1 MVNLSL
7 TEKGGNTNELSFD
20 KDEVTVGRVRGN
32 DIVLPKG
39 NVSKHHCR
47 LIVRGDD
54 VAVEDLRSTNGTYV
68 NGRKIAEATPV
79 STTDKLFVGDFIIRV
94 ISSEPS
100 LEGARSLPPPGP
112 PEAGSLSSALP
123 RRPPPPPPA
132 ARGGSGFS
140 EGHGS
145 APKVASLRSPLP
157 PPPPPPLFPAKR
169 ETKVVPEVAEPFP
182 PPSGPSDINLDD
194 EDDDLGTSRPRFT
207 VPPLKPAVQPPGSM
221 TETEVPHPRT
231 FTIETP
237 EPLREPA
244 PADFAT
250 EGAAPPEPP
259 ASSDEDVVESQFGSP
274 PESDGVFTSAAE
286 KSHQAP
292 ATHETAKVR
301 DHEPSKGKATMP
313 KRAARA
319 LDRDVPEWL
328 TQLLDGEGV
337 TAAFIT
343 GTTQTEIQRHGRRE
357 SVSVPASDLA
367 ALGGAIRKLASKGS
381 PKPTADAAAV
391 TTTLPDGM
399 QIAAIFPPV
408 ADRLCVA
415 IRRPV
420 HVGKTI
426 DDLVADQVIS
436 GQMRQVLEAC
446 VLTRQNILV
455 SGDHAACDHLLR
467 AILWSVDR
475 VARVALISDSI
486 TPPASATS
494 WIKLLP
500 EQHVFDLIG
509 AAVAMQPEYLIVD
522 AKHGELAGEVLSE
535 CNLGLDGVI
544 LSVVARSPHDALRR
558 LQSLSSAN
566 GSPDTLGDMV
576 AAGIDVLVHA
586 SVLPDGSLKV
596 VEIAEPK
603 TSLDGQI
610 SAHALLAWTP
620 GDGTSGAFT
629 ATGAHSS
636 LAAKLAA
643 AGSTIPPEI
652 LNRQ

>member
-7 TEKGGNTNELSFD
+7 TEKGGSANELSFD

-47 LIVRGDD
+47 LIVRGDE
-54 VAVEDLRSTNGTYV
+54 VTVEDLRSTNGTYV
-68 NGRKIAEATPV
+68 NGRKIAEPTPV
-79 STTDKLFVGDFIIRV
+79 TATDKLFVGDFIIRV

-100 LEGARSLPPPGP
+100 LDGVHSLPPPGP

-145 APKVASLRSPLP
+145 GPKASGGRSPLP
-157 PPPPPPLFPAKR
+157 PPPPPPFPAKR
-169 ETKVVPEVAEPFP
+169 ETRVVPEVSEPFP

-194 EDDDLGTSRPRFT
+194 EDDDLGTLHPKLT
-207 VPPLKPAVQPPGSM
+207 VPPLKPAVQPTGSM
-221 TETEVPHPRT
+221 TETDIPHRPS

-244 PADFAT
+244 PTDFAT
-250 EGAAPPEPP
+250 DDAAPPEPP
-259 ASSDEDVVESQFGSP
+259 ASADEDVVESQFGSP
-274 PESDGVFTSAAE
+274 AEADDVFTSPAAE

-292 ATHETAKVR
+292 VAQEAAKAR
-301 DHEPSKGKATMP
+301 DPSKAKAPMP

-328 TQLLDGEGV
+328 AHLLDGEGV

-343 GTTQTEIQRHGRRE
+343 GTTQAEIQRHGRRE
-357 SVSVPASDLA
+357 SASVPASDLA

-381 PKPTADAAAV
+381 PKPAPDAAAV

-426 DDLVADQVIS
+426 DDLVEDQVIS

-446 VLTRQNILV
+446 VSTRQNILV
-455 SGDHAACDHLLR
+455 SGDHAACDNVLR

-494 WIKLLP
+494 WIKLVP
-500 EQHVFDLIG
+500 EQHVFDLVA
-509 AAVAMQPEYLIVD
+509 AAVAMRPEYLIVD
-522 AKHGELAGEVLSE
+522 AKHGELAGEVLGE

-558 LQSLSSAN
+558 VQAMSSAI

-576 AAGIDVLVHA
+576 AAGIDVMVHA

-603 TSLDGQI
+603 TSLDGQV

-643 AGSTIPPEI
+643 AGSSIPPEI

>member
-7 TEKGGNTNELSFD
+7 TEKGGSANELSFD

-47 LIVRGDD
+47 LIVRGDE
-54 VAVEDLRSTNGTYV
+54 VTVEDLRSTNGTYV
-68 NGRKIAEATPV
+68 NGRKIAEPTPV
-79 STTDKLFVGDFIIRV
+79 TATDKLFVGDFIIRV

-100 LEGARSLPPPGP
+100 LDGVHSLPPPGP

-145 APKVASLRSPLP
+145 GPKASGGRSPLP
-157 PPPPPPLFPAKR
+157 PPPPPPFPAKR
-169 ETKVVPEVAEPFP
+169 ETKVVPEVSEPFP

-194 EDDDLGTSRPRFT
+194 EDDDLGTLHPKLT
-207 VPPLKPAVQPPGSM
+207 VPPLKPAVQPTGSM
-221 TETEVPHPRT
+221 TETDIPHRPS

-244 PADFAT
+244 PTDFAT
-250 EGAAPPEPP
+250 DDAAPPEPP
-259 ASSDEDVVESQFGSP
+259 ASADEDVVESQFGSP
-274 PESDGVFTSAAE
+274 AEADDVFTSPAAE

-292 ATHETAKVR
+292 VAQEAAKAR
-301 DHEPSKGKATMP
+301 DPSKAKAPMP

-328 TQLLDGEGV
+328 AHLLDGEGV

-343 GTTQTEIQRHGRRE
+343 GTTQAEIQRHGRRE
-357 SVSVPASDLA
+357 SASVPASDLA

-381 PKPTADAAAV
+381 PKPAPDAAAV

-426 DDLVADQVIS
+426 DDLVEDQVIS

-446 VLTRQNILV
+446 VSTRQNILV
-455 SGDHAACDHLLR
+455 SGDHAACDNVLR

-494 WIKLLP
+494 WIKLVP
-500 EQHVFDLIG
+500 EQHVFDLVA
-509 AAVAMQPEYLIVD
+509 AAVAMRPEYLIVD
-522 AKHGELAGEVLSE
+522 AKHGELAGEVLGE

-558 LQSLSSAN
+558 VQAMSSAI

-576 AAGIDVLVHA
+576 AAGIDVMVHA

-603 TSLDGQI
+603 TSLDGQV

-643 AGSTIPPEI
+643 AGSSIPPEI

>member
-7 TEKGGNTNELSFD
+7 TEKGGSTNELSFD

-54 VAVEDLRSTNGTYV
+54 ISVEDLRSTNGTYV
-68 NGRKIAEATPV
+68 NGRKIVEPTAVT
-79 STTDKLFVGDFIIRV
+79 TTDKLFVGDFIIRV

-100 LEGARSLPPPGP
+100 LDGLRSLPPPGP

-132 ARGGSGFS
+132 ARGGSGLS

-145 APKVASLRSPLP
+145 APKVPGARSPLP
-157 PPPPPPLFPAKR
+157 PPPPPPFPAKR
-169 ETKVVPEVAEPFP
+169 ETKVIPEVSEPFP

-194 EDDDLGTSRPRFT
+194 EDDDLGTSPPKFT
-207 VPPLKPAVQPPGSM
+207 VPPLKPAVQPPGSL
-221 TETEVPHPRT
+221 TETEVPRGPS

-237 EPLREPA
+237 DPLREPA
-244 PADFAT
+244 PATFAA
-250 EGAAPPEPP
+250 EDAAPPEPP
-259 ASSDEDVVESQFGSP
+259 ASADDDVVESQFGAP
-274 PESDGVFTSAAE
+274 PESDEDFPSPAAE

-292 ATHETAKVR
+292 SAPEAAKAR
-301 DHEPSKGKATMP
+301 ELSKAKATAP

-328 TQLLDGEGV
+328 AHLLDGEGV

-343 GTTQTEIQRHGRRE
+343 GTAQVEVQRHGRRE
-357 SVSVPASDLA
+357 SASVPASDLA

-381 PKPTADAAAV
+381 PKPAAEAAAI

-399 QIAAIFPPV
+399 QIAAIFAPV

-415 IRRPV
+415 IRRPI

-426 DDLVADQVIS
+426 DDLVEDQVIS

-446 VLTRQNILV
+446 VSTRQNILV
-455 SGDHAACDHLLR
+455 SGDHAACDNVLR

-494 WIKLLP
+494 WIKLVP
-500 EQHVFDLIG
+500 EQHVFDLVA

-522 AKHGELAGEVLSE
+522 AKHDTLAGEVLSE
-535 CNLGLDGVI
+535 CNLGLHGVI

-558 LQSLSSAN
+558 VQSLSMAN
-566 GSPDTLGDMV
+566 GAPDTLGDMV

-586 SVLPDGSLKV
+586 SVLPDGALKV

-610 SAHALLAWTP
+610 TAHSLLAWTP
-620 GDGTSGAFT
+620 GDGASGAFT

-643 AGSTIPPEI
+643 AGSSIPPEI

>member
-7 TEKGGNTNELSFD
+7 TEKGGSANELSFD

-47 LIVRGDD
+47 LIVRGDE
-54 VAVEDLRSTNGTYV
+54 VTVEDLRSTNGTYV
-68 NGRKIAEATPV
+68 NGRKIAEPTPV
-79 STTDKLFVGDFIIRV
+79 TATDKLFVGDFIIRV

-100 LEGARSLPPPGP
+100 LDGVHSLPPPGP

-145 APKVASLRSPLP
+145 GPKASGGRSPLP
-157 PPPPPPLFPAKR
+157 PPPPPPFPAKR
-169 ETKVVPEVAEPFP
+169 ETKVVPEVSEPFP

-194 EDDDLGTSRPRFT
+194 EDDDLGTLHPKLT

-221 TETEVPHPRT
+221 TETDIPHRPS

-244 PADFAT
+244 PTDFAT
-250 EGAAPPEPP
+250 DDAAPPEPP
-259 ASSDEDVVESQFGSP
+259 ASADEDVVESQFGSP
-274 PESDGVFTSAAE
+274 AEADDVFTSPAAE

-292 ATHETAKVR
+292 VAQEAAKAR
-301 DHEPSKGKATMP
+301 DPSKAKAPMP

-328 TQLLDGEGV
+328 AHLLDGEGV

-343 GTTQTEIQRHGRRE
+343 GTTQAEIQRHGRRE
-357 SVSVPASDLA
+357 SASVPASDLA

-381 PKPTADAAAV
+381 PKPAPDAAAV

-426 DDLVADQVIS
+426 DDLVEDQVIS

-446 VLTRQNILV
+446 VSTRQNILV
-455 SGDHAACDHLLR
+455 SGDHAACDNVLR

-494 WIKLLP
+494 WIKLVP
-500 EQHVFDLIG
+500 EQHVFDLVA
-509 AAVAMQPEYLIVD
+509 AAVAMRPEYLIVD
-522 AKHGELAGEVLSE
+522 AKHGELAGEVLGE

-558 LQSLSSAN
+558 VQAMSSAI

-576 AAGIDVLVHA
+576 AAGIDVMVHA

-603 TSLDGQI
+603 TSLDGQV

-643 AGSTIPPEI
+643 AGSSIPPEI